1 MGNDIS
7 VLVQRM
13 INIIDYKAKINGAE
27 SYDKA
32 DALRDLKIACDKIDW
47 EEFEDTFDHRLT
59 TTEGA
64 ADVSIFAQI
73 EKMSGVSQK
82 EEAMLQLMDV
92 VMSNDTILD
101 LINVL

>member
-32 DALRDLKIACDKIDW
+32 DALRDLKRGRIDVLGGVY
-47 EEFEDTFDHRLT
+47 FN
-59 TTEGA
+59 
-64 ADVSIFAQI
+64 
-73 EKMSGVSQK
+73 KM
-82 EEAMLQLMDV
+82 
-92 VMSNDTILD
+92 NFF
-101 LINVL
+101 LI